1 MSILIV
7 PTRYVPHVG
16 GIETLL
22 RHTLPLLRDQGF
34 EPVVV
39 TEVDDDGPATE
50 VVDGVPVYRL
60 PFVAAARSPDPAA
73 ILDVTGR
80 LRDIEARHD
89 VTLRHVHG
97 LDFGMFFVWRRH
109 HRAPLPLVVSVH
121 GTLEGPLPFNRIS
134 TRMLEMADAV
144 TAVSNGVRESLAAE
158 VPELDPDRV
167 RVIPNAIEA
176 PTGSSPW
183 SPTGHLFAAG
193 RLQDQKGF
201 DLAIE
206 ALGRLAVRHPGL
218 SLHLAGTGEDE
229 QNLRTQAESLGLAE
243 RVRFLGSVTRDE
255 ILHEISAASVVV
267 VPSRT
272 IEGFSLVALEAAHL
286 GRPVVATRVGGL
298 PETVDDGLTGLL
310 IPPDDA
316 GALAAAV
323 GDLLDDPTRTIDM
336 CERARRRAMRFDVV
350 SCACAY
356 AEVYRSLGQQSVD
369 SVAAR
374 HASAIV
380 HERLDD
386 EVVAIDLERGVYYG
400 MAGTAADV
408 WRSFEHPATL
418 GGVARA
424 LASRYD
430 APIEKV
436 RADVARFTSRLE
448 ADGLLVRAATVDGP
462 RWPDG
467 AAPVSRPWEA
477 PVVQAYEDMAHLLI
491 REPALLL
498 DEAGWPHLPEPA
510 P

>member
-1 MSILIV
+1 MSILVV

-39 TEVDDDGPATE
+39 TEIDDDGPATD

-60 PFVAAARSPDPAA
+60 PFVAAARSPDPLA
-73 ILDVTGR
+73 ILDVTAR
-80 LRDIEARHD
+80 LRDIEAQHD

-97 LDFGMFFVWRRH
+97 LDFGMFFVWRR

-134 TRMLEMADAV
+134 TRMLEMAEAV
-144 TAVSNGVRESLAAE
+144 TAVSNGVRESVAAE
-158 VPELDPDRV
+158 IPELDPDRV

-176 PTGSSPW
+176 PGRAAPW
-183 SPTGHLFAAG
+183 SPRGHLFAAG

-201 DLAIE
+201 DLAID
-206 ALGRLAVRHPGL
+206 ALGRLAARHPGL

-229 QNLRTQAESLGLAE
+229 DNLRRQAERLGIAE
-243 RVRFLGSVTRDE
+243 RVRFLGSRTRDE

-310 IPPDDA
+310 VPPDDIDT
-316 GALAAAV
+316 LAAAI
-323 GDLLDDPTRTIDM
+323 GDLLDDPSRTNDM
-336 CERARRRAMRFDVV
+336 CERAHRRAMRFDVV

-356 AEVYRSLGQQSVD
+356 ADVYRSLGQQSAD
-369 SVAAR
+369 SKAAR
-374 HASAIV
+374 HSAAIV

-386 EVVAIDLERGVYYG
+386 EVVAIDRERGVYYG

-424 LASRYD
+424 LARRYG
-430 APIEKV
+430 APIERV
-436 RADVARFTSRLE
+436 RADVTRFASRLE
-448 ADGLLVRAATVDGP
+448 AEGLLVRAATVDGP

-467 AAPVSRPWEA
+467 TAPVDRLWEA
-477 PVVQAYEDMAHLLI
+477 PAVEAFDDMAHLLI
-491 REPALLL
+491 REPRLLV

>member
-1 MSILIV
+1 MSILVV

-39 TEVDDDGPATE
+39 TEVDDDGPATD

-60 PFVAAARSPDPAA
+60 PFVAAARSPDPVA
-73 ILDVTGR
+73 ILDVTAR

-109 HRAPLPLVVSVH
+109 QRAPLPLVISVH
-121 GTLEGPLPFNRIS
+121 GTLDGPLPFHRIS
-134 TRMLEMADAV
+134 TRMLEIADAV
-144 TAVSNGVRESLAAE
+144 TAVSNGVRESVAAG

-176 PTGSSPW
+176 PSGAAPW
-183 SPTGHLFAAG
+183 SSRGHLFAAG

-201 DLAIE
+201 DLAID
-206 ALGRLAVRHPGL
+206 ALGRLAAHHPGL

-229 QNLRTQAESLGLAE
+229 HDLRRQAERLGITE
-243 RVRFLGSVTRDE
+243 RVQFLGSLTRDE
-255 ILHEISAASVVV
+255 TLREISAASVVV

-310 IPPDDA
+310 VPPDDTD
-316 GALAAAV
+316 ALAAAI
-323 GDLLDDPTRTIDM
+323 GGLLDDPTRTNDM

-356 AEVYRSLGQQSVD
+356 ADVYRSLGQQSVE
-369 SVAAR
+369 SKAAR
-374 HASAIV
+374 HAAAIL

-386 EVVAIDLERGVYYG
+386 EVVAIDVERGVYYG

-424 LASRYD
+424 LARRYG
-430 APIEKV
+430 APVEQV
-436 RADVARFTSRLE
+436 RADVTRFASRLE
-448 ADGLLVRAATVDGP
+448 VEGLLVRAATVDDP

-467 AAPVSRPWEA
+467 AAPVERPWEA
-477 PVVQAYEDMAHLLI
+477 PVVEAYADMAHLLI
-491 REPALLL
+491 REPGLLV
-498 DEAGWPHLPEPA
+498 DDTGWPHLPEPA